1 MTSARS
7 AVESLAFGIN
17 DRGQIVGSYDQAYKA
32 QLHHAFV
39 WENGK
44 MRHLGTLGG
53 PRGDASEINER
64 SQIVGSADIKTDRGF
79 NISHAVLWTW
89 QPAK

>member
-1 MTSARS
+1 MRDLGPSGKVGRSVSSTVDRSSDRTTRRTKRNSTTRSCGRTARC
-7 AVESLAFGIN
+7 V
-17 DRGQIVGSYDQAYKA
+17 D
-32 QLHHAFV
+32 
-39 WENGK
+39 
-44 MRHLGTLGG
+44 LGTLGG

-89 QPAK
+89 KPAK